1 MAGDAPKTSRRRSGT
16 HRNPRRFGGLH
27 PATWAAGVL
36 VFLVV
41 LLAALELSNGNG
53 DNNNAAKA
61 LPDSSPSAVA
71 RTTSPPATA
80 PAPVPSVPRVP
91 PAPSVPPAPR
101 KPPPPPAINA
111 PPQPPAAPRPQQP
124 QPQRQPP
131 RPAPP
136 GPGVPWVIY
145 VVGTGDTMWG
155 ITDWALGSRST
166 PDRIAASWA
175 QIWSANRSVIGDNP
189 NLIFPGQ
196 RFRVPRIV

>member
-1 MAGDAPKTSRRRSGT
+1 MADTPKTTRRRSGT

-36 VFLVV
+36 VLLVV

-71 RTTSPPATA
+71 GTTPPSATA
-80 PAPVPSVPRVP
+80 PAPTSSLPAGPSVPAAPSVP
-91 PAPSVPPAPR
+91 PAPSVPAPAT
-101 KPPPPPAINA
+101 KA
-111 PPQPPAAPRPQQP
+111 PTQPPAAPAPPQP
-124 QPQRQPP
+124 QPPRQPV

-136 GPGVPWVIY
+136 GPGVPWVLY
-145 VVGTGDTMWG
+145 VVRTGDTMWG

-166 PDRIAASWA
+166 PDRIAASWT
-175 QIWSANRSVIGDNP
+175 QIWAANRRVIGDNP

>member
-1 MAGDAPKTSRRRSGT
+1 MASDAPKTSRRRSGT

-61 LPDSSPSAVA
+61 LPDSSPSVAA

-80 PAPVPSVPRVP
+80 PAP
-91 PAPSVPPAPR
+91 APSV
-101 KPPPPPAINA
+101 PPPPPAINA
-111 PPQPPAAPRPQQP
+111 PPQPSAAAGPPQP
-124 QPQRQPP
+124 QPQRQPA

-136 GPGVPWVIY
+136 GPGVPWVVY

-166 PDRIAASWA
+166 PDRIAASWT